1 MNHPNR
7 EEWMSFLYEETD
19 PGERSKLTAHLHGCG
34 SCQQHVARWRG
45 AMGAMNQWKID
56 DRPRASRRPVFFRWA
71 AAACLLLAIGFGI
84 GSVASRANASAMRK
98 DLQNQRAMID
108 ELTRAVAQNR
118 ARDQQALV
126 ATLRELETRRAAEMQ
141 TLRGDLE
148 TVAALTEESLNR
160 AQNQLVRLA
169 SYTGAR

>member
-7 EEWMSFLYEETD
+7 EEWMSFLYDEAETTEKSRLN
-19 PGERSKLTAHLHGCG
+19 GHLQECAA
-34 SCQQHVARWRG
+34 CQQEVSRWRE
-45 AMGAMNQWKID
+45 AMGALDQWNLSAPARIS
-56 DRPRASRRPVFFRWA
+56 PAVPWLRWA
-71 AAACLLLAIGFGI
+71 AAAAILLVCGITIGATV
-84 GSVASRANASAMRK
+84 SKPDTTALRN
-98 DLQNQRAMID
+98 DLESQRAKID
-108 ELTRAVAQNR
+108 ELTRTIAENR

-126 ATLRELETRRAAEMQ
+126 VTLRELETRRAAEMQ

-160 AQNQLVRLA
+160 AQSQLVRLA